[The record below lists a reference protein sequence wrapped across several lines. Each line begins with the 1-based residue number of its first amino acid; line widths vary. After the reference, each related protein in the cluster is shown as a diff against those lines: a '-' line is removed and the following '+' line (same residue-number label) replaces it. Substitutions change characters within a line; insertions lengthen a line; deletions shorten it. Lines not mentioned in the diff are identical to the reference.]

1 MKKIL
6 LAISLFVTTNVIA
19 NEKEDLKNLLKNV
32 DGLSANF
39 HQTVLDQDS
48 NLIMEAEGELIFK
61 QPNKFSWKLTTPEEE
76 ELLLSNG
83 EKLWYYN
90 SFLEQVY
97 IYSVK
102 DKIITTPFALLVSNE
117 KEVWK
122 NFNIS
127 KKENNYIIRNK
138 NNYNENIEKLLIN
151 FENKKIKEI
160 IIFDNTKQKIIYKLS
175 KQKINKEN
183 NYDFNFVIPN
193 NISIIDERIK

>member
-19 NEKEDLKNLLKNV
+19 NEKEDLKNLLENV
-32 DGLSANF
+32 DGLSASF
-39 HQTVLDQDS
+39 SQSVVDQDN

-76 ELLLSNG
+76 LLLSNG

-90 SFLEQVY
+90 SFLEQVN

-117 KEVWK
+117 EEVWK